1 MAATGRKTQRR
12 STTKQSQEQLKKEQ
26 NTTQEAI
33 NVTAQSEETEVNN
46 SDNSE
51 QENDKK
57 TTESTQIVSSE
68 ETLKPDQVDSIEEQ
82 KIEREEQIAKRAELE
97 NIVIEH
103 SQSFTIIGKAL
114 REIQEKKLHQIE
126 DPNKRWDVYV
136 DETFGIVRSRAY
148 QLIAGTVLY
157 EVLEDNLE
165 GDYSLPKSDTQ
176 LRPLY
181 SLVKGWRKATA
192 KNDIEEQERIEQLIV
207 KHYKDSIDVA
217 NQEGKELTESIVR
230 EVVRTSQQK
239 EERAGGFSEEDIGA
253 VIEIIKVEGNDTLR
267 GQKGNYGIITGVN
280 DFSVS
285 IETAIGEYD
294 TIPLQSIKKLPAD
307 KAYQQETN
315 EKIKSHILRLKT
327 IYAAIQSSEDK
338 DKRLANQIVGMT
350 ASYQGTKKTEL
361 NHKLLKTIEDYF
373 DIKDDPQ
380 PPQ

>member
-1 MAATGRKTQRR
+1 MAVTGRKTQRR
-12 STTKQSQEQLKKEQ
+12 SRTKKSEEQLEKEQ
-26 NTTQEAI
+26 TTTQEAI
-33 NVTAQSEETEVNN
+33 DVTAQSDVAT
-46 SDNSE
+46 SPDSE
-51 QENDKK
+51 QENDKE
-57 TTESTQIVSSE
+57 TTESTDTASSV
-68 ETLKPDQVDSIEEQ
+68 ETLKPDQVDSIE
-82 KIEREEQIAKRAELE
+82 EREEQIAKRAELE

-136 DETFGIVRSRAY
+136 DETFGIVKSRAY
-148 QLIAGTVLY
+148 QLISGTVLY
-157 EVLEDNLE
+157 EVLEDKLE

-192 KNDIEEQERIEQLIV
+192 KNNVEEKERIEQLIV

-230 EVVRTSQQK
+230 EVVRASQQK
-239 EERAGGFSEEDIGA
+239 EVQASSFSTEDIGA
-253 VIEIIKVEGNDTLR
+253 VVEITKVEGNDNLR

-280 DFSVS
+280 NFSVS
-285 IETAIGEYD
+285 IETAMGKYD
-294 TIPLQSIKKLPAD
+294 TIPQQCVRKMPAD
-307 KAYQQETN
+307 KVYQQETN
-315 EKIKSHILRLKT
+315 EKIKSHISRLKT
-327 IYAAIQSSEDK
+327 IYDAIQSSEDK
-338 DKRLANQIVGMT
+338 DKRLANYIVGMT

-373 DIKDDPQ
+373 EIKDDPQ
-380 PPQ
+380 QPQ

>member
-1 MAATGRKTQRR
+1 MAVTGRKTQRR
-12 STTKQSQEQLKKEQ
+12 STAKKSQEPLKKEQ
-26 NTTQEAI
+26 TTTQDAI
-33 NVTAQSEETEVNN
+33 DVTAQSEGTEV
-46 SDNSE
+46 SKS
-51 QENDKK
+51 DKK
-57 TTESTQIVSSE
+57 TTESTDTVASV
-68 ETLKPDQVDSIEEQ
+68 ETLKADQVDSIE
-82 KIEREEQIAKRAELE
+82 EREEQIAKRAELE

-136 DETFGIVRSRAY
+136 DETFGIVKSRAY

-192 KNDIEEQERIEQLIV
+192 KNDVEEKERIEQSIV

-230 EVVRTSQQK
+230 EVVRSSQQK
-239 EERAGGFSEEDIGA
+239 EVQTSSFSKKDIGA
-253 VIEIIKVEGNDTLR
+253 VIEIIKVEGNDSLR

-280 DFSVS
+280 NFSVS
-285 IETAIGEYD
+285 IETAMGKYD
-294 TIPLQSIKKLPAD
+294 TIPQQCVRKMPTD
-307 KAYQQETN
+307 KVYQQETN
-315 EKIKSHILRLKT
+315 EKIKSHISRLKT
-327 IYAAIQSSEDK
+327 IHHAIQSSEDK
-338 DKRLANQIVGMT
+338 DKRLANYIVGMT

-373 DIKDDPQ
+373 EIKDDPQ
-380 PPQ
+380 QPQ

>member
-1 MAATGRKTQRR
+1 MAVTGRKTQRR
-12 STTKQSQEQLKKEQ
+12 STAKKSQEPLKKEPT
-26 NTTQEAI
+26 TTQDAI
-33 NVTAQSEETEVNN
+33 DVTAQSDVAT
-46 SDNSE
+46 SPDSE
-51 QENDKK
+51 QENDKE
-57 TTESTQIVSSE
+57 TTKSTDTVSSV
-68 ETLKPDQVDSIEEQ
+68 ETLKPDQAKSKDDLDL
-82 KIEREEQIAKRAELE
+82 EREEQIAKRAELE

-253 VIEIIKVEGNDTLR
+253 VIEIIKVEGNDNLR

-327 IYAAIQSSEDK
+327 IYAAIQSSGDK